1 MYCTRKI
8 TDHIHWVGGSD
19 RRLALFE
26 NLFPIPR
33 GVSYN
38 SYMILDEKTALVDTV
53 DSSITRQFLENV
65 EHVLNGRSL
74 DYMIINHM
82 EPDHCANI
90 EELVYRYPQVKIV
103 ASAKAIQMIRQ
114 FYAFDLGDRPMA
126 VKEGDSLCLGS
137 HTLHFVMAP
146 MVHWPEVMMTYESNE
161 KVLFSADAFGTFGA
175 LDGNL
180 FNDEVNFEAEWL
192 EDSRRYYSN
201 IVGKYGPQVQAVLKK
216 AAGLEIQTICPLH
229 GPVWRSNIA
238 WFLDKYDKWSRYEPE
253 EQALA
258 IFYASIYGNT
268 ENAASVL
275 ASMLS
280 QAGVKNIKMYDVS
293 STHVSYLVSEAW
305 RCSHLVF
312 AAPTYNMNLYPPME
326 AAIRDLKALN
336 LQNRTAAVIDNGTW
350 ANAAGKQ
357 MRAMLGELKN
367 VTVLEQPL
375 SLSSALKEDQM
386 EQMKEMAKAIA
397 DSYCR
402 SVREK

>member
-103 ASAKAIQMIRQ
+103 ASDKAIQMIRQ

-146 MVHWPEVMMTYESNE
+146 MVHWPEVMMTYESSE

-280 QAGVKNIKMYDVS
+280 QAGIKNIKCTMYPAPM
-293 STHVSYLVSEAW
+293 YLIWSLRHGAAATW
-305 RCSHLVF
+305 CSPLP
-312 AAPTYNMNLYPPME
+312 PT
-326 AAIRDLKALN
+326 I
-336 LQNRTAAVIDNGTW
+336 
-350 ANAAGKQ
+350 
-357 MRAMLGELKN
+357 
-367 VTVLEQPL
+367 
-375 SLSSALKEDQM
+375 
-386 EQMKEMAKAIA
+386 
-397 DSYCR
+397 
-402 SVREK
+402 